1 VRYRT
6 AFQTTLDA
14 IAITSIKEGRY
25 LDVNRAFVEMSG
37 YPADEIIGR
46 TSLELNIWDDPEDR
60 KRFVQKIA
68 GGEKLLNFEA
78 AFGARTAACSSGS
91 SRSPA

>member
-46 TSLELNIWDDPEDR
+46 TSLELEHL
-60 KRFVQKIA
+60 
-68 GGEKLLNFEA
+68 G
-78 AFGARTAACSSGS
+78 
-91 SRSPA
+91 